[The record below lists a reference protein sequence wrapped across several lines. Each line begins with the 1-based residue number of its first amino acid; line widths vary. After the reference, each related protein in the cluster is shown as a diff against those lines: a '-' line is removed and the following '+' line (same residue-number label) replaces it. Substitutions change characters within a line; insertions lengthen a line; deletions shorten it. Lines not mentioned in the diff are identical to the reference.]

1 MGPVRA
7 TFFRTLGRAIG
18 LPQTAFA
25 AAAFLS
31 VSAVVFFHVLDAAE
45 GGMLSAPVLW
55 ATSLAP
61 VFPVLVALF
70 GMDVWSGERASGRVD
85 LLLTVAVRERDYVFG
100 KFLAVFFLSLMAVLL
115 SLVSTL
121 TVLRLFAPTA
131 LTNVRLLS
139 FLPAVLALA
148 VQGTL
153 WSAVAVMT
161 SSLFRSAATAAA
173 AAVVLLV
180 VLPRGLWSGLMACS
194 PAGRTAFGELPLDA
208 HVVDIAS
215 GLVPLGTTASYVIL
229 AVLALFISAM
239 CVAAL
244 RLVGRG
250 ARVLRASTAV
260 AVFLAVLLG
269 FLSTAMFAR
278 VNPTAE
284 VLVSGRSDELSLRTQ
299 SVLAETSG
307 TISITAFFSRTDAAM
322 RPVSRLLRSLKR
334 LSESVGGARIDLR
347 FVDPRWDIGTAERLV
362 RRGAVEQ
369 SVVIEKGRRLVSLPV
384 GNGVSE
390 RLCASTIRRVC
401 TPQRRHAVYWTVGHG
416 ESLFDDY
423 GSFGMSEIARDL
435 FREGFSNKTID
446 LAADAAIPADCAL
459 ILVSGAQDDFSRPE
473 ADRLNAYLREGGR
486 LLVLLGSA
494 RAGGIVSLLPT
505 WGLRPTERPIENVRT
520 LSGSDVLVSDFTD
533 HAITA
538 TLGASRIVLD
548 RPVSFEPSAA
558 ADSGTGADRISYT
571 SVASAGSV
579 AVVSAT
585 ERGVGAGEDL
595 ALRPTRVVA
604 IGDSS
609 FVMNG
614 QLSARASANRDFFLN
629 CVAWLSGE
637 DAVGSGE
644 SEGVFSSG
652 MDRTSRTRGI
662 LLSAVGVPAAV
673 FLILSAVAWRRRRRS

>member
-31 VSAVVFFHVLDAAE
+31 VSAVVLFRALDAAE
-45 GGMLSAPVLW
+45 GGRLSTAVLW
-55 ATSLAP
+55 ATSVAP

-70 GMDVWSGERASGRVD
+70 GMDVWSGERASGRID
-85 LLLTVAVRERDYVFG
+85 LLLTVAVRERDYVLG
-100 KFLAVFFLSLMAVLL
+100 KFLGVFVL
-115 SLVSTL
+115 SLVTVILSLASTL
-121 TVLRLFAPTA
+121 AAFRLFAPTA
-131 LTNVRLLS
+131 LANVRLLS
-139 FLPAVLALA
+139 FLPAVLALT
-148 VQGTL
+148 VQGAL

-161 SSLFRSAATAAA
+161 SALFRSAATAAA

-180 VLPRGLWSGLMACS
+180 VVPRGLWNGLMTCS

-215 GLVPLGTTASYVIL
+215 GLVPLGTVASY
-229 AVLALFISAM
+229 AVLTVLSLFVSVR

-244 RLVGRG
+244 RLGGRG
-250 ARVLRASTAV
+250 ARVLRASTA
-260 AVFLAVLLG
+260 ASVFLAVLLG
-269 FLSTAMFAR
+269 FLSATMFVR
-278 VNPTAE
+278 LNPTAE
-284 VLVSGRSDELSLRTQ
+284 LFSSGRSDELSLRTQ
-299 SVLAETSG
+299 SVLAETTG
-307 TISITAFFSRTDAAM
+307 TISITAFFSRTNVAM

-347 FVDPRWDIGTAERLV
+347 FVDPRWDVGAAERLV

-369 SVVIEKGRRLVSLPV
+369 SVVFEKGRRLVSLPV
-384 GNGVSE
+384 ENGVSE

-401 TPQRRHAVYWTVGHG
+401 TPPRRHAVYWTVGHG
-416 ESLFDDY
+416 ESLFDNY
-423 GSFGMSEIARDL
+423 GSFGMSDIARDL
-435 FREGFSNKTID
+435 FREGFSNKPID
-446 LAADAAIPADCAL
+446 LAADVAIPADCAL
-459 ILVSGAQDDFSRPE
+459 ILVSGAKDDFSRPE
-473 ADRLNAYLREGGR
+473 TDRLNAYLREGGR
-486 LLVLLGSA
+486 MLVLLGSA
-494 RAGGIVSLLPT
+494 RAGGIVSLLPM
-505 WGLRPTERPIENVRT
+505 WGLRPAERPIENART
-520 LSGSDVLVSDFTD
+520 LSGSDVLVSDFAD

-538 TLGASRIVLD
+538 SLGASRIVLE

-558 ADSGTGADRISYT
+558 ADSGTGVDRIGYA

-579 AVVSAT
+579 AVVAAA

-604 IGDSS
+604 VGDAS

-614 QLSARASANRDFFLN
+614 QLAARASANRDFFLN

-644 SEGVFSSG
+644 PEGVFSSG
-652 MDRTSRTRGI
+652 MDRASRTRGI
-662 LLSAVGVPAAV
+662 LFSAAGIPAAV
-673 FLILSAVAWRRRRRS
+673 FLVLSAVTWRRRRRS